1 MSLSSPFPDT
11 VLGMLVSML
20 DVEISVVDVAVVIL
34 DSDVEDISEE
44 EDVVCELWEDCEV
57 D

>member
-34 DSDVEDISEE
+34 DSDVEDMSEE